1 MGLPLVST
9 DCTNQQE
16 KKKET
21 AELNLWL
28 GCKPY
33 DVFHSYST
41 VPLIQF
47 HLQYTW
53 IVKSV
58 LLGGV
63 GIASSDMILYQ
74 MCILKKKKKHTWEGV
89 ACYPMQY
96 LSKLYTFIFWPE
108 CCPRPWSRPN
118 NLKAQNIFLSF
129 FFKISVTEYSVDNY
143 SSFSTFP
150 IFSLLNVRVAFFRF
164 SQLFLFIF
172 GCLYYYFFFFYRY
185 LCCALALLWRLLV
198 ESGGTSKS
206 HINGKGKVLISEVK
220 TFFVLVPCLFSFRVF
235 FFHMI
240 ASVELK
246 WGMGN
251 PVKQCDFFLNVL
263 HNCTF

>member
-1 MGLPLVST
+1 
-9 DCTNQQE
+9 
-16 KKKET
+16 
-21 AELNLWL
+21 
-28 GCKPY
+28 
-33 DVFHSYST
+33 
-41 VPLIQF
+41 
-47 HLQYTW
+47 
-53 IVKSV
+53 
-58 LLGGV
+58 
-63 GIASSDMILYQ
+63 
-74 MCILKKKKKHTWEGV
+74 MCILKKKKHTWEGV

-150 IFSLLNVRVAFFRF
+150 IFSLLNVRVAFFRC

-172 GCLYYYFFFFYRY
+172 CCLYYFFLPVFV
-185 LCCALALLWRLLV
+185 LCSCSALAPP
-198 ESGGTSKS
+198 SGIRRNQQIPYQWK
-206 HINGKGKVLISEVK
+206 GKGTDLWSKDIFCTRAMSVFIQN
-220 TFFVLVPCLFSFRVF
+220 F

-251 PVKQCDFFLNVL
+251 PVKQCDFFLNEL
-263 HNCTF
+263 HICTF